1 MLSHYQRIKRNARL
15 LVSEALHAV
24 RHGFADDQDVV
35 LRPIE
40 VTKLE
45 RRILM
50 SASPMAVMPEVA
62 GTADEATSAR
72 LRSSTGD
79 SGVVS
84 LDHLAAESI
93 FSATPATVQPTVEL
107 VVIDPSADD
116 YQQMVADL
124 QANTD
129 RVFEIL
135 VLDPHKDG
143 IAQITDA
150 LNDMNDVSAIY
161 IVSHGDDGELLLGNQ
176 TSVVTVTASDI
187 DGDTHTYSI
196 TGGPDQSEFSINAT
210 TGVLTF
216 NTAPDFESPTDAGT
230 NNVYQLQVKADDG
243 NGGIDVQTIS
253 VTVTDVNDAPVITS
267 GSTPSVAENQ
277 SAALTVTASDAD
289 LPADTVTF
297 SLTGGADQAKF
308 AISATTGDLTFTA
321 APDFETPT
329 DTGADNVYEVQI
341 TADDGNGGTDVQL
354 ISVTVNPVNDNAPVF
369 TSSAAGSLNENTTFV
384 QTVTAT
390 DADLPGQ
397 SMTYSISGGIDAAFF
412 LINGTT
418 GNLSFVTAP
427 DFEAPADFNANN
439 IYEVQVTADDNS
451 GSTTSQSISV
461 TVKDMGGTVVVDTTS
476 DVVDGN
482 TASVPLL
489 LANRGA
495 DGLISLREAIIATNQ
510 ANDGAPDQI
519 ILPAGTYV
527 LNRGTGDDNAVNGDL
542 DINDTVIIIGAGART
557 TIIDGNGL
565 HRVFHVRGN
574 STATVSGIT
583 VQGGNSGSGGGIHVE
598 TSSTLNLSDAVLTG
612 NNQSGGS
619 GGGAV
624 HVHGTLNLDRVLI
637 YNNPAVDKGAVTF
650 HNASGGTLTNV
661 TISGNTTTNQGGG
674 LWTNSPITVTNST
687 IAFNTSTGDLSFIV
701 APDFEAAADF
711 DADNIYEVQVTADD
725 NAGSTTLQS
734 INVTVNDVNDAPT
747 ITSSS
752 TPVVAENQTTV
763 LTITTT
769 DDRRRPAGRHNHVF
783 ADRRSRSGEVPDQR
797 HDR

>member
-230 NNVYQLQVKADDG
+230 NNVYQL
-243 NGGIDVQTIS
+243 
-253 VTVTDVNDAPVITS
+253 
-267 GSTPSVAENQ
+267 
-277 SAALTVTASDAD
+277 
-289 LPADTVTF
+289 
-297 SLTGGADQAKF
+297 
-308 AISATTGDLTFTA
+308 
-321 APDFETPT
+321 
-329 DTGADNVYEVQI
+329 
-341 TADDGNGGTDVQL
+341 
-354 ISVTVNPVNDNAPVF
+354 
-369 TSSAAGSLNENTTFV
+369 
-384 QTVTAT
+384 
-390 DADLPGQ
+390 
-397 SMTYSISGGIDAAFF
+397 
-412 LINGTT
+412 
-418 GNLSFVTAP
+418 
-427 DFEAPADFNANN
+427 
-439 IYEVQVTADDNS
+439 
-451 GSTTSQSISV
+451 
-461 TVKDMGGTVVVDTTS
+461 
-476 DVVDGN
+476 
-482 TASVPLL
+482 
-489 LANRGA
+489 
-495 DGLISLREAIIATNQ
+495 
-510 ANDGAPDQI
+510 
-519 ILPAGTYV
+519 
-527 LNRGTGDDNAVNGDL
+527 
-542 DINDTVIIIGAGART
+542 
-557 TIIDGNGL
+557 
-565 HRVFHVRGN
+565 
-574 STATVSGIT
+574 
-583 VQGGNSGSGGGIHVE
+583 
-598 TSSTLNLSDAVLTG
+598 
-612 NNQSGGS
+612 
-619 GGGAV
+619 
-624 HVHGTLNLDRVLI
+624 
-637 YNNPAVDKGAVTF
+637 
-650 HNASGGTLTNV
+650 
-661 TISGNTTTNQGGG
+661 
-674 LWTNSPITVTNST
+674 
-687 IAFNTSTGDLSFIV
+687 
-701 APDFEAAADF
+701 
-711 DADNIYEVQVTADD
+711 
-725 NAGSTTLQS
+725 
-734 INVTVNDVNDAPT
+734 
-747 ITSSS
+747 
-752 TPVVAENQTTV
+752 
-763 LTITTT
+763 
-769 DDRRRPAGRHNHVF
+769 
-783 ADRRSRSGEVPDQR
+783 
-797 HDR
+797 